1 MTTTAISAV
10 VPRRPCLLAGR
21 VTAVAS
27 YVRPWVRL
35 DVDLCDG
42 TGTITLRFLGR
53 TEVPGLVPGRRMS
66 VDGTPAME
74 GDSLIMLNPLYTL
87 LDDDAQSG

>member
-1 MTTTAISAV
+1 MTPTAISAV
-10 VPRRPCLLAGR
+10 VPRRPTILVGR
-21 VTAVAS
+21 VVAVAAH
-27 YVRPWVRL
+27 VRPWVRFN
-35 DVDLCDG
+35 VEFCDG
-42 TGTITLRFLGR
+42 TGTIILRFMGR

-87 LDDDAQSG
+87 LDDDVQEG